1 MKSFILKSL
10 FAVLILACGTALAA
24 DVVILSDGSRSSAD
38 LSGEWGMLPIDGLQF
53 QFPPPE
59 AGWKKQVIPSAEIP
73 GLQSQGGPY
82 CPNVADV
89 LTKDRKDFLR
99 KTGVASWFKR
109 EFTLPKS
116 ALAKH
121 RVLLCFEGIAFK
133 SEVWVNGKKVGS
145 SVFGQLPSSYDI
157 TDALREGKPNE
168 LVVGLTDRE
177 GLVDLANQTFI
188 APASGVRVGIWGKV
202 ELQFVPL
209 VRIDDVFVKTSVKNK
224 KIDLDVSLLNAG
236 SKPATVSVGA
246 LISDV
251 KQNPT
256 AEIPP
261 VPVTLAP
268 GESKTIALSKD
279 WIAPHL
285 WSPNDPALY
294 FAKVSINRA
303 GSTVD
308 SSTIR
313 FGFREF
319 EIRGRDFFLNGVRT
333 VLLRNSH
340 LCDLTAS
347 RPTMFSRVRAEAGNP
362 TNCIRLH
369 LGFVPSALLD
379 LCDELGVMSVPESAW
394 NFAVDSKTPAEKAD
408 LWLPNVESYTR
419 QFIKLHR
426 NRPSVVI
433 WSLTNESIWG
443 STSPEHMRVA
453 DGLLAAAKEVD
464 STRPFGGD
472 GEVSW
477 GGRLSVINVHYPE
490 STIGNSLR
498 VKYPNSG
505 AVLPND
511 AHWLQKDAENESWRA
526 KFKWDRPLI
535 LGEYWYPAG
544 EADGFSSFM
553 GESVYDWEKWRSQRM
568 DGCGVGS
575 TADNEFVRSQQVLT
589 DAYRQDG
596 VAGVNPWTADGNKA
610 MPRLAL
616 RPVDFFPNFKSGTT
630 GVRKFVIFNDSGLGY
645 GNMNLQCRLTVN
657 GESVWEKNIP
667 AWVGPG
673 ETKVFEIPVEC
684 PAVTR
689 QVQAELSLRLRFEQ
703 SGGWHQLDR
712 SVETVFIMP
721 SESLAE
727 LDAKKV
733 FLLANDARTAKALAG
748 LGLSLNPS
756 PKVTAGDLQG
766 KNVLI
771 VGEETDPAAGKDV
784 IVDFVKAGGT
794 AIVLRQ
800 DAWVPLVGELPESD
814 KEHVSTRSWK
824 RTYDHPITAGM
835 DDRQFSYW
843 RPDHLVSIKTF
854 RKPAAGLY
862 QSLLDC
868 GGLYGLR
875 WSPLLEVPVGRGA
888 FLLSSLDLVK
898 KVGEEPAAAH
908 LLANMVRYA
917 SSRQAPVRPPLRL
930 LDQDNK
936 ALRAVLIAAGVVFEE
951 GLGEKGPILLDATFI
966 PTADDLAKIKSR
978 LAPGGHVWLHGF
990 GKETIKNVAS
1000 LFPFEPVLQS
1010 WDPTVQA
1017 AVRRSED
1024 PLMNNLSTF
1033 DFFWTRVDLGA
1044 RADYFAEAHPT
1055 AKLGGLE
1062 LKLPNLEAG
1071 VCLIAP
1077 ALLVKVPVGKGTLLF
1092 DNILWQDALGAE
1104 TDKTTRIVSA
1114 LAANQGA
1121 EVRTATEEILYDY
1134 FPVDISKQANMGYY
1148 DRVAN
1153 DGKGGWTDQGENDMR
1168 FFLINH
1174 VGKMGGL
1181 ESGPDIE
1188 GQNFPSEVSMAGRR
1202 FWLLDPRKTSDH
1214 AVISLRGE
1222 EHGAL
1227 LPSKAEGIAVGKKAE
1242 SLWFLQAAGWT
1253 PPNFEQEVAR
1263 YIIHYADGSQETFPI
1278 RYGREISEWWNPWPI
1293 PGAKIAWSG
1302 RNLVQS
1308 SIGIYAT
1315 QWINPHPGKAI
1326 ATIDVIGNLSP
1337 TQVILL
1343 AITGGTVKDS
1353 TAKGQVLSSWKT
1365 ENFNGKSVPNQ
1376 VPQASPLLAGALPP
1390 TLVETA
1396 GKRRLHFQGG
1406 QSLAGNLKDLP
1417 AMGGLGNGKPFAVK
1431 ITFTPESL
1439 PTYPFAGLFQAAS
1452 YGKSGFRVMLDP
1464 RMKIVVEIFTGEETG
1479 GQQGVCSSVPIEL
1492 GRPCTVEVRF
1502 DGTYVTLLLNGQV
1515 DKMEKSPLPAPFS
1528 DGFLIGMASGKNYD
1542 FTGIIDEVSIYGLK
1556 EFGM

>member
-1 MKSFILKSL
+1 MKSHVLKFL
-10 FAVLILACGTALAA
+10 LAVLIFASGASA
-24 DVVILSDGSRSSAD
+24 DEVILSDGPRSSAD

-59 AGWKKQVIPSAEIP
+59 SGWKKQGIPSVEIA
-73 GLQSQGGPY
+73 GLKSQGGPY
-82 CPNVADV
+82 CPNVAEV

-99 KTGVASWFKR
+99 KTGVAAWFKR

-116 ALAKH
+116 AVANR
-121 RVLLCFEGIAFK
+121 RVLLRFEGMAFK

-145 SVFGQLPSSYDI
+145 SLFGQLPSSYEI

-188 APASGVRVGIWGKV
+188 APASGVCVGIWGKV

-224 KIDLDVSLLNAG
+224 RIDFDVSLLNAG
-236 SKPATVSVGA
+236 TKPATVSVGA
-246 LISDV
+246 LLSDV
-251 KQNPT
+251 KQIPT
-256 AEIPP
+256 AEITP
-261 VPVTLAP
+261 VPVTIAP
-268 GESKTIALSKD
+268 GESKTITLSKD

-285 WSPNDPALY
+285 WSPKDPALY
-294 FAKVSINRA
+294 FAKVSISQP

-340 LCDLTAS
+340 LSDLTA
-347 RPTMFSRVRAEAGNP
+347 RRANMFSEVRAEAGNP
-362 TNCIRLH
+362 INCIRLH
-369 LGFVPSALLD
+369 IGFDSAALLD

-394 NFAVDSKTPAEKAD
+394 HNAVDAKTPVAKAA

-419 QFIKLHR
+419 QLIKLHR

-464 STRPFGGD
+464 PTRPFGGD
-472 GEVSW
+472 GEVNW
-477 GGRLSVINVHYPE
+477 GGRLSVINLHYPE

-498 VKYPNSG
+498 SKYPNSG

-511 AHWLQKDAENESWRA
+511 AHWLQKDAENGSWRA
-526 KFKWDRPLI
+526 KFMWDRPLI
-535 LGEYWYPAG
+535 LGEYWYPSG
-544 EADGFSSFM
+544 EADNLSSFM
-553 GESVYDWEKWRSQRM
+553 GESVYDWQKWRAQRM
-568 DGCGVGS
+568 DGRDVGS
-575 TADNEFVRSQQVLT
+575 ASDNEFVRSQQVLT

-596 VAGVNPWTADGNKA
+596 VAGVNPWASDGNKA

-616 RPVDFFPNFKSGTT
+616 RPVDFFPNFKSGST
-630 GVRKFVIFNDSGLGY
+630 GVRKFVVFNDSGRGY

-657 GESVWEKNIP
+657 GEPVWEKVIP
-667 AWVGPG
+667 ASVGPG
-673 ETKVFEIPVEC
+673 ETKTFEIPVEC

-689 QVQAELSLRLRFEQ
+689 QVQAELSLRLRSEQ
-703 SGGWHQLDR
+703 GGGWHQLDR
-712 SVETVFIMP
+712 STETVFIMP
-721 SESLAE
+721 PENLAG
-727 LDAKKV
+727 LDAKNI
-733 FLLANDARTAKALAG
+733 FLLSNDGRTSTALSA
-748 LGLSLNPS
+748 LGLTLKPS
-756 PKVTAGDLQG
+756 PTVTAGDLQG
-766 KNVLI
+766 KKVLI
-771 VGEETDPAAGKDV
+771 VGEETDPSAGKDV

-800 DAWVPLVGELPESD
+800 DAWGPLVGELPECD
-814 KEHVSTRSWK
+814 KEHLSTRSWL

-854 RKPAAGLY
+854 RKPAAGNF

-875 WSPLLEVPVGRGA
+875 WSPLLEVPVGRGT

-898 KVGEEPAAAH
+898 KVGVEPAAGH

-917 SSRQAPVRPPLRL
+917 SSRQQPIRLPLRL
-930 LDQDNK
+930 LDHDNK
-936 ALRAVLIAAGVVFEE
+936 ALRAALIAAGVVFEG
-951 GLGEKGPILLDATFI
+951 GLGERGPILLDVSFA

-978 LAPGGHVWLHGF
+978 LAAGGHVWLHGF
-990 GKETIKNVAS
+990 GSETIKNVAS
-1000 LFPFEPVLQS
+1000 LFPFEPVLQP

-1024 PLMNNLSTF
+1024 PLMNNLSSF
-1033 DFFWTRVDLGA
+1033 DFFWTRVDLEA
-1044 RADYFAEAHPT
+1044 RADYFAGAHPT
-1055 AKLGGLE
+1055 AKVGGLE
-1062 LKLPNLEAG
+1062 LKLPNLDAG
-1071 VCLIAP
+1071 VRLVAP
-1077 ALLVKVPVGKGTLLF
+1077 ALLVKIPVGKGTLLF
-1092 DNILWQDALGAE
+1092 DNVLWQDALGSE
-1104 TDKTTRIVSA
+1104 TEKVTRIVGA

-1121 EVRTATEEILYDY
+1121 EVRTASEEITYDY
-1134 FPVDISKQANMGYY
+1134 FPIDISKQANMGYY

-1174 VGKMGGL
+1174 VGKTGGL
-1181 ESGPDIE
+1181 ESGMETE
-1188 GQNFPSEVSMAGRR
+1188 GQHFPAEVTMAGRR

-1222 EHGAL
+1222 DHGAL
-1227 LPSKAEGIAVGKKAE
+1227 LPSKAAGIAVGKNAE
-1242 SLWFLQAAGWT
+1242 SLWFLQAAGWV
-1253 PPNFEQEVAR
+1253 PPKPEQEVAR
-1263 YIIHYADGSQETFPI
+1263 YIIHYADGSQEAFPI
-1278 RYGREISEWWNPWPI
+1278 RYGREISEWWNLQPV
-1293 PGAKIAWSG
+1293 PGAKVAWSG
-1302 RNLVQS
+1302 QNLVHS
-1308 SIGIYAT
+1308 PVGIYAT
-1315 QWINPHPGKAI
+1315 QWINPHPEKPI
-1326 ATIDVIGNLSP
+1326 ATIDVVGNLSP
-1337 TQVILL
+1337 TQIVLL
-1343 AITGGTVKDS
+1343 AITGGTIKDPA
-1353 TAKGQVLSSWKT
+1353 AKGQVLSDWKM
-1365 ENFNGKSVPNQ
+1365 ENFDGKSVPNQ
-1376 VPQASPLLAGALPP
+1376 VPQASPLSAGTLAP
-1390 TLVETA
+1390 TLIETS

-1406 QSLAGNLKDLP
+1406 QSLSGNLKDVP
-1417 AMGGLGNGKPFAVK
+1417 SMGGLGEGKPVAVRT
-1431 ITFTPESL
+1431 TFTPESA
-1439 PTYPFAGLFQAAS
+1439 PRSPFAGLFQAAS

-1464 RMKIVVEIFTGEETG
+1464 RMKVVVEIFTGEEPG
-1479 GQQGVCSSVPIEL
+1479 GHRGVSSSVPIEL

-1502 DGTYVTLLLNGQV
+1502 DGTYVTLLINGQV
-1515 DKMEKSPLPAPFS
+1515 DKMEKSALPAPFS
-1528 DGFLIGMASGKNYD
+1528 DGFLIGMANGKNYD
-1542 FTGIIDEVSIYGLK
+1542 FTGFIDEVVIAGLK
-1556 EFGM
+1556 EFGR